1 MKRASILGCSACAS
15 ADDALLLVWSA
26 SPNVI
31 PTPRPDALIG
41 PSVFVINTRQ
51 RGSALHLS
59 EHAPAPALCS
69 SHSPW
74 NKSRGRR
81 TRARNGM
88 LKTDGS
94 TRFLH
99 LPHLS
104 TSASQPSLV
113 IPGSRWCGQHTL
125 FGLGCVQDR
134 IRATKT
140 AFGLPPPTPSFLL
153 TPDSRYHLG
162 RTSGTMPP
170 QPPSSPTLVS
180 RPTASRGPRS
190 TDRLVLSVRVL
201 CYVVCLLAG
210 ISTGFPV
217 SILPEAVSL
226 LDPPNPCVNLF

>member
-140 AFGLPPPTPSFLL
+140 AFGVPPLPRLFA
-153 TPDSRYHLG
+153 H
-162 RTSGTMPP
+162 
-170 QPPSSPTLVS
+170 
-180 RPTASRGPRS
+180 PR
-190 TDRLVLSVRVL
+190 
-201 CYVVCLLAG
+201 
-210 ISTGFPV
+210 FPV
-217 SILPEAVSL
+217 SSWQNLGDYATSTSL
-226 LDPPNPCVNLF
+226 LAHARLPTDCFPWSSLD